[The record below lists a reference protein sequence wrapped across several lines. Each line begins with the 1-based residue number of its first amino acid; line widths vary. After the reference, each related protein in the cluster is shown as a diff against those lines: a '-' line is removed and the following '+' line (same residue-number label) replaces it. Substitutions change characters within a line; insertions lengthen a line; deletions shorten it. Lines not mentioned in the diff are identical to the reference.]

1 MPVRPDTSRTR
12 RASRFRPAPRAGGAL
27 LFLGALGA
35 LAGPLAGQQD
45 ASGSSAQQAASQA
58 AGSTQESPAPIP
70 LDRAPRRLEQD
81 MERIQRI
88 EVEARREGGNERARA
103 DLDELLGSVNA
114 VLDNL
119 DSRQLDALNSAELTN
134 YRSSLEREE
143 RRIAERTEKLQRRF
157 AQLESDQQSLN
168 RIRREWA
175 LTRESLRLDTLV
187 APSFE
192 AGIERVLQAADSTE
206 ADLDSLVLLLLNAGE
221 ELASSGS
228 RVGAALESISDME
241 ELNRRML
248 LVRDAPPLW
257 NPAALL
263 AENRPWFGPAGQ
275 TAANEIT
282 VFGASLKAD
291 RARVLLH
298 GLLFGLVLLLLL
310 WLRGS
315 SLDWP
320 DDQRLEKT
328 QQLLS
333 RPYAAAAL
341 TGLLATNWIYP
352 HASFLIFDL
361 VLILTLIPVG
371 RLLPPLVAPDRRA
384 LVYALMA
391 LFLLSRLTTLLPEES
406 LAHRLA
412 LLGLAIGA
420 ALWAVV
426 QNARMKAS
434 DGHLIQGRLRGPYT
448 LAVRIGLGLALFSA
462 LCNVA
467 GWVELAELI
476 IQGLIPSAYTAIV
489 VALGAMVLIA
499 IVQGL
504 ALTRQLNRSR
514 AFSENRDRV
523 VAVSTLMIRF
533 VAVLVW
539 LQAMFTWFGA
549 DRVVLS
555 RVRQLLTHE
564 FSIGAVS
571 ISIGSVLLFGL
582 ILWLATWIGRIVRTL
597 LRDDV
602 LSRMS
607 VSTGQADAWAT
618 LAQWAILVVGI
629 LFAAASAGI
638 AGGQLAVLAGALGVG
653 IGFGLQNIVNN
664 FVSGFILIFEQPIK
678 VGDKI
683 EISSLSLLGE
693 VRRIGIRS
701 STIRT
706 FEGADVVV
714 PNSNLIQSE
723 VINWTLSDS
732 KRRFQVDVGVKYG
745 TDPQRVIDLLLEVA
759 REHERVLKYP
769 EPTALFMGFGDSA
782 LNFRLNM
789 WSATFDEFF
798 QLRSDMAVRIN
809 DMLKAEGI
817 EIPFPQRDLHLRSI
831 APEARQ
837 GDGPV
842 GEAGPDH
849 AEPADSSMAP
859 ASED

>member
-1 MPVRPDTSRTR
+1 MPHRVFGLRS
-12 RASRFRPAPRAGGAL
+12 ASCAGIAL
-27 LFLGALGA
+27 LLVGA
-35 LAGPLAGQQD
+35 LAGPLTGQQLAPGPSTQQAD
-45 ASGSSAQQAASQA
+45 SSAAAMPQV
-58 AGSTQESPAPIP
+58 SPAPIP
-70 LDRAPRRLEQD
+70 LERAPRRLEQD
-81 MERIQRI
+81 MERIRQV
-88 EVEARREGGNERARA
+88 EVGVRREGANERAKA

-119 DSRQLDALNSAELTN
+119 DARQLEALNSAELGN
-134 YRSSLEREE
+134 YRSSLERSA
-143 RRIAERTEKLQRRF
+143 RRIADRTERLQRRF
-157 AQLESDQQSLN
+157 AQLESDQQMLD
-168 RIRREWA
+168 RIRREWE
-175 LTRESLRLDTLV
+175 LTRASLRVDTLV

-192 AGIERVLQAADSTE
+192 AGIERVIQAADSTE
-206 ADLDSLVLLLLNAGE
+206 SHLDSLVVLLLNAGE

-228 RVGAALESISDME
+228 RVNAALESISDME
-241 ELNRRML
+241 ELHRRML
-248 LVRDAPPLW
+248 LIRDAPPLW

-263 AENRPWFGPAGQ
+263 AEDRPWFGPVGQ
-275 TAANEIT
+275 IAVNEIA
-282 VFGASLKAD
+282 VFGESLRAD
-291 RARVLLH
+291 RARVLIH

-315 SLDWP
+315 SLEWP
-320 DDQRLEKT
+320 EDERLERT

-352 HASFLIFDL
+352 HASFLVFDL
-361 VLILTLIPVG
+361 VLILTLIPVA
-371 RLLPPLVAPDRRA
+371 RLLPPLVAKDRRA
-384 LVYALMA
+384 LVYALLA
-391 LFLLSRLTTLLPEES
+391 LFLLSRLTTLLPDPS

-426 QNARMKAS
+426 QRVRMQAS
-434 DGHLIQGRLRGPYT
+434 EGHLIRGRLRGPYT
-448 LAVRIGLGLALFSA
+448 AAVRIGLGLAVFSA
-462 LCNVA
+462 LCNIA
-467 GWVELAELI
+467 GWVELAEQL

-489 VALGAMVLIA
+489 VALGAMILIA

-514 AFSENRDRV
+514 AFRENRDRV
-523 VAVSTLMIRF
+523 VVVTTMLIRF

-539 LQAMFTWFGA
+539 LQATFTWFGI
-549 DRVVLS
+549 DRAVTGRL
-555 RVRQLLTHE
+555 RQLLTHE

-571 ISIGSVLLFGL
+571 ISLGSVLLFAL
-582 ILWLATWIGRIVRTL
+582 ILWLATWIGRIVRTF

-618 LAQWAILVVGI
+618 LAQWAILVGGI

-678 VGDKI
+678 VGDRI
-683 EISSLSLLGE
+683 EISSLSLTGE

-706 FEGADVVV
+706 FDGADVVV

-745 TDPQRVIDLLLEVA
+745 TDPTRVIELLRSVA
-759 REHERVLKYP
+759 DAAPRVLRHP
-769 EPTALFMGFGDSA
+769 EPVVLFTGFGDSS
-782 LNFRLNM
+782 LNFSVRM
-789 WSATFDEFF
+789 WSATFEDSIV
-798 QLRSDMAVRIN
+798 LRSELALAIN
-809 DMLKAEGI
+809 DALKAAGI
-817 EIPFPQRDLHLRSI
+817 EIPFPQRDLHLRSV
-831 APEARQ
+831 EAAV
-837 GDGPV
+837 PV
-842 GEAGPDH
+842 AREPTASAG
-849 AEPADSSMAP
+849 ADRTAGSDPQS
-859 ASED
+859 